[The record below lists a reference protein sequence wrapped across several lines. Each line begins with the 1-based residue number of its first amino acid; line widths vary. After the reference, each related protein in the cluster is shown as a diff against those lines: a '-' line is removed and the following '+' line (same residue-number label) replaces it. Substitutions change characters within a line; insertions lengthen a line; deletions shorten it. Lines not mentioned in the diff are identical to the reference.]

1 MVLSAIDEKQTMS
14 NTQIITKVL
23 MALLFASLYSCD
35 SEKYRIRKLFE
46 EFEHITCRD
55 LSGCY

>member
-1 MVLSAIDEKQTMS
+1 MS

-35 SEKYRIRKLFE
+35 SEKNGFADCLKNLNTRK
-46 EFEHITCRD
+46 
-55 LSGCY
+55 

>member
-1 MVLSAIDEKQTMS
+1 MS